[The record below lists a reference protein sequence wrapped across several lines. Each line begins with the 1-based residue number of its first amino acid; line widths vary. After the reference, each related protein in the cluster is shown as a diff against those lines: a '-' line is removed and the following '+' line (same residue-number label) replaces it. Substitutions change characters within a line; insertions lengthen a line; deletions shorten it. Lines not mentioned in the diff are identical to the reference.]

1 MIRSRAAQPE
11 CPAEPEGA
19 TGVTPPPGVAGRA
32 SRTGTAPRK
41 RARDEGKSATG
52 PAAMPAT
59 APLKGRRLTLKDM
72 MQGASTTARAVRFY
86 ESQELIAPAERSPG
100 GHRLFS
106 ETELGKLRLVLDLR
120 TCGFSI
126 EEIREI
132 LRVKARFTDVRD
144 SAHEVQRI
152 LTEHVAELRRKIQV
166 IERLGREFHTTIDVL
181 SRCARCID
189 PRGPQACQ
197 SCDLPAAISVPE
209 SFSHIWAVPRSK
221 PGSGSSGPPT

>member
-11 CPAEPEGA
+11 CPAEPQGA
-19 TGVTPPPGVAGRA
+19 TGVTPPPSAAGRT
-32 SRTGTAPRK
+32 SRTGPAPRK
-41 RARDEGKSATG
+41 RARDEAK
-52 PAAMPAT
+52 PAT
-59 APLKGRRLTLKDM
+59 TAGRRLTLKDM

-86 ESQELIAPAERSPG
+86 ESQELIAPAERSRG
-100 GHRLFS
+100 GHRLFN
-106 ETELGKLRLVLDLR
+106 EAELGKLRLVLDLR

-152 LTEHVAELRRKIQV
+152 LTEHVEELRRKIQV

-181 SRCARCID
+181 SRCARCTD